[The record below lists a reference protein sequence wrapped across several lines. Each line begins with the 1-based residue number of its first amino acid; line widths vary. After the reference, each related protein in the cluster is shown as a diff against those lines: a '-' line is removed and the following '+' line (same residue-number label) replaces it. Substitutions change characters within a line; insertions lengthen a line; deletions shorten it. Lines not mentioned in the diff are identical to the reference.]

1 MLLIL
6 ALSLATS
13 FQEVQGETSTTPTAG
28 AGGKPG
34 SGSVTFQLGFYDRG
48 DGQNQGNP
56 FLDESL
62 TVIEPVVL
70 FDYNVSEDTTWFGS
84 ASYDWV
90 SSASIDR
97 LSNFSAQSGASGD
110 YYFGAELGARTRANE
125 RWTLGGRF
133 GASTE
138 YDYFSAH
145 IGADAAWTG
154 VDEDAT
160 VTMSVNGYF
169 DTVDIIRFD
178 GSEEGSDDRTTLST
192 TISWYQVLGPRTTG
206 DIGVALSAQ
215 SGFLE
220 TPYNAVVLEDSS
232 LAPNPNLFNNAR
244 GIEIT
249 EEVPEDRMRTAL
261 YGGVKQSL
269 GEGRAIELRGRLYS
283 DDWGITAFDIEP
295 RYYQALGERHL
306 LRFRLRYYTQ
316 SEADFYSDTFLQAD
330 GTPVE
335 RTQDADLADFSA
347 VSAGVKWIYT
357 PSESSRWGVGFDYVD
372 RDDGLDNI
380 FGFLSWTWSF

>member
-1 MLLIL
+1 ML
-6 ALSLATS
+6 
-13 FQEVQGETSTTPTAG
+13 QEVEGAATAAAPGE

-34 SGSVTFQLGFYDRG
+34 SGSVTFQLGFYDRA
-48 DGQNQGNP
+48 DGQGDGNP

-70 FDYNVSEDTTWFGS
+70 FDYNVSEDTTWFGK

-97 LSNFSAQSGASGD
+97 LSNYSAQSGASGD
-110 YYFGAELGARTRANE
+110 FYVGAELGARTRANE

-133 GASTE
+133 GASFE

-145 IGADAAWTG
+145 VGADAAWTRP
-154 VDEDAT
+154 DEDAT

-178 GSEEGSDDRTTLST
+178 GSEEGSDDRTTLSST
-192 TISWYQVLGPRTTG
+192 VNWYQVLGPRTTG
-206 DIGVALSAQ
+206 DVGVTLSSQ

-220 TPYNAVVLEDSS
+220 TAYNAVVLEDPG

-244 GIEIT
+244 GVEIS
-249 EEVPEDRMRTAL
+249 EAVPEDRLRTAL

-269 GEGRAIELRGRLYS
+269 GEGRAIELRGRVYS
-283 DDWGITAFDIEP
+283 DDWGITSFDIEP
-295 RYYQALGERHL
+295 RYYQALGDRHL
-306 LRFRLRYYTQ
+306 LRFRLRFYTQ
-316 SEADFYSDTFLQAD
+316 SEADFYADTFLQAD
-330 GTPVE
+330 GTPEE

-347 VSAGVKWIYT
+347 QSLGVKWIYT
-357 PSESSRWGVGFDYVD
+357 PSDSSRWGVGFDYVD

-380 FGFLSWTWSF
+380 FGFVSWTWSF